1 MKFKL
6 LLLSVLLVSSFNFAQ
21 NYFPLE
27 VGNEWHYTSGGK
39 SPGLPYT
46 QSSYVVSIVEKKLMP
61 NGKEYYKQSEDIF
74 STTYHYFRYDSS
86 KLFAYNEAE
95 NKELILFDFV
105 IPDSVDEDNYNG
117 IFRIDTLELF
127 GADEIIL
134 NFRNGCTE
142 YSFNKKYGLIG
153 SGIPQGCL
161 AAYYDVFAHGC
172 KISGVQYGSIIDYS
186 GYLPLTIGNKWF
198 YKREYK
204 PDGTAVIIDTVEL
217 KVINKKAM
225 SNSLEYFEFSQNFP
239 NTNYKYA
246 RTDSCELYFYDT
258 VSDTEILYRNFSHAY
273 AQTYSQIGNKGFTAY
288 QYYPFSVPEPVV
300 SYIKGVGLA
309 SYSSSYYNNN
319 TAYLLIGFEL
329 ADSTYGF
336 INVADDYE
344 NPIVT
349 DYELEQNYPNPFN
362 PETNISV
369 VLPKSGY
376 VKLTVYDLT
385 GREISKLY
393 QGELTS
399 GRHNFKFSGS
409 ALSSGIYFYRLE
421 SAGLTQTK
429 KMLLLK

>member
-6 LLLSVLLVSSFNFAQ
+6 LLLSVLLVSSLNLAQ
-21 NYFPLE
+21 DYFPLE

-39 SPGLPYT
+39 PHGLPYT
-46 QSSYVVSIVEKKLMP
+46 QSSYIVSIIEKKMMP
-61 NGKEYYKQSEDIF
+61 NGKEYYKQSEDLF
-74 STTYHYFRYDSS
+74 PTTYHYFRYDSS
-86 KLFAYNEAE
+86 KLLAYNEAE

-105 IPDSVDEDNYNG
+105 IPDSIDEDNSNG

-153 SGIPQGCL
+153 SGIPVGCL
-161 AAYYDVFAHGC
+161 AAYYSMFAQGC

-186 GYLPLTIGNKWF
+186 GYLPLTVGNRWF

-204 PDGTAVIIDTVEL
+204 PQGAAAIVDTVEL
-217 KVINKKAM
+217 KVIDKKTM
-225 SNSLEYFEFSQNFP
+225 PNNLEYFEFSRNFP
-239 NTNYKYA
+239 NTDYKFA
-246 RTDSCELYFYDT
+246 RADSCELYFYDT
-258 VSDTEILYRNFSHAY
+258 VSDTEKLYRNFSQAY
-273 AQTYSQIGNKGFTAY
+273 AQTYFTMGEKGFTAY
-288 QYYPFSVPEPVV
+288 NYYPLSNEPVI

-309 SYSSSYYNNN
+309 SYSSSYFNNN

-329 ADSTYGF
+329 ADSTYGY
-336 INVADDYE
+336 IDIADDYE
-344 NPIVT
+344 NPIIT

-362 PETNISV
+362 PETNITV
-369 VLPKSGY
+369 TLPKNGY
-376 VKLTVYDLT
+376 VKLTVYDLA

-393 QGELTS
+393 QGELAS
-399 GRHNFKFSGS
+399 GRHNFKFNGS
-409 ALSSGIYFYRLE
+409 TLSSGIYFYRLE
-421 SAGLTQTK
+421 SSGLTQTK